1 MTLKGHLSDVT
12 TVQFFPSNL
21 VVLTGGS
28 DFLLKIWSVLNGS
41 NPVTL
46 QGHTSGMS
54 LILKKMISINKI
66 YGYSN
71 YWHCYHLSGPKC
83 FM

>member
-46 QGHTSGMS
+46 QGHTSGT
-54 LILKKMISINKI
+54 LLLLLKQKVTQDTHTPFHS
-66 YGYSN
+66 
-71 YWHCYHLSGPKC
+71 YH
-83 FM
+83 